1 MVAMGQEE
9 LQEKGA
15 LGVGSEREGG
25 GDRKAVCCRKVGGV
39 LSSAFFLHLVR

>member
-9 LQEKGA
+9 LWEKGA

-25 GDRKAVCCRKVGGV
+25 GDRKAVCRGMGGV
-39 LSSAFFLHLVR
+39 VFCIFPALG